1 VPRPASVPQEQAE
14 MSSIGMRQT
23 FFPISSTTDIE
34 QLRPTRWGRE
44 VCNERASLIA
54 SILGNGLVQ
63 QVVLAVIRNDAGIN

>member
-1 VPRPASVPQEQAE
+1 

-54 SILGNGLVQ
+54 SIWATVQ
-63 QVVLAVIRNDAGIN
+63 QVVLAVIRNDADVN